1 MKEKE
6 SDSILVVDYN
16 NFALISTAELLKE
29 YGYTVI
35 ACKNAGNAINIL
47 REKRVD
53 VVISDISMPDIS
65 GAELLEN
72 IYKFNPSMPVIL
84 MTAYSESD
92 MTVDAVKKDAFD
104 LLVKPFRAEYLIN
117 AVRKAVEHTG
127 LKERGRSCKREFGNE
142 LYQGT
147 RETID
152 EIIKMEKADVKR
164 FSKSA
169 GYWLS
174 DSHKNEY

>member
-1 MKEKE
+1 MREKE
-6 SDSILVVDYN
+6 MDSILVVDDN
-16 NFALISTAELLKE
+16 NFALRSTAELLKE

-35 ACKNAGNAINIL
+35 ACKNAGNAMNIL

-72 IYKFNPSMPVIL
+72 IHKFNPCMPVIL

-127 LKERGRSCKREFGNE
+127 LKQRRKSCKREFGNE
-142 LYQGT
+142 LQKGT

-152 EIIKMEKADVKR
+152 TLIKMEKADVKR
-164 FSKSA
+164 FSKAA
-169 GYWLS
+169 GYWLNGNS
-174 DSHKNEY
+174 KNEY